1 MIFVNAIANRR
12 APWPTGRAAQLVSDQ
27 DLDELFDFALG
38 MLSVPLGRYRHP
50 SLFDF
55 PHFLLT
61 PSQRKLALLRG
72 ARAAARD
79 EFAAAL
85 ERFRERN
92 PDAWISPKRH

>member
-1 MIFVNAIANRR
+1 MIFVNSITDRG

-27 DLDELFDFALG
+27 DLDELFNFALTVPG
-38 MLSVPLGRYRHP
+38 LSLGLYRHP

-61 PSQRKLALLRG
+61 PRLRRLALLRG
-72 ARAAARD
+72 ARATGRG